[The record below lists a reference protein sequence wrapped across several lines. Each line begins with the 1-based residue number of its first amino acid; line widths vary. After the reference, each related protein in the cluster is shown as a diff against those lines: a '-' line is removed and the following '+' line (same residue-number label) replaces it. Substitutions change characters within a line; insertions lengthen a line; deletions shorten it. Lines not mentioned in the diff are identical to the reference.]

1 MENKKTEK
9 IGFFDG
15 IRALIKAGV
24 EKRRGDKW
32 ALLYDAV
39 ILAVAFLFSRCHV
52 IFGAYPLG
60 IAFVAVLPRG
70 VWLAMTGAVVGSL
83 TLGRAGV
90 IQAIICI
97 IVVFLRV
104 IISGSQK
111 HGGVTVF
118 SEPLILKISAAA
130 IGAFVGAIY
139 EILLGGFV
147 FPLVIY
153 GSFSVLLSAVFT
165 FAFSGIFD
173 TGISFSDLLF
183 GKRQLYARAD
193 SEGERFTAYLFEA
206 TLLLYIFLISLSLKN
221 YIVFGI
227 SAAYVFSAFITLI
240 GARRFGA
247 IKGMTVGFVSS
258 LGISSIF
265 AVAFALLGFGAGLL
279 LSGPIAYAVIAG
291 GALLSFWGAY
301 AGGTLGFL
309 TVFPEYVFAAMIAS
323 PILKRI
329 RKEEK
334 EESSDVEKYA
344 SSDMVA
350 ATALAYKSTYQP
362 SFMLLEETLAA
373 LSKSVRQLG
382 EADGRVT
389 RDEYRE
395 LVLDCARSF
404 CRDCPYYNGCVEQSP
419 APYVENIDLISAKLC
434 GKERLF
440 SDDSSIVPKYCRNA
454 AGFFERLS
462 ETVAG
467 FEAELRRKR
476 RVEVIA
482 EEYELFSRLVREV
495 RSSVERERCQDTAL
509 GEKISEILSRAGL
522 TESSVRVFGERK
534 KHFIVA
540 GVDRDGSIVT
550 SPELHREI
558 EECAGIKL
566 GGAEYYRKGDIALF
580 ESSASPTYAV
590 EFASVGKRSEN
601 ERVSGDTAVSFESA
615 DGHFYSLVADGM
627 GSGEG
632 AHKTSHFAADFLSR
646 LLATPCTKNTALHI
660 LNHIIKSRNEECS
673 STVDLFD
680 FDLISGEALF
690 FKCGAAPSYVKRD
703 GSIFR
708 IRSETAPLGI
718 MKGIDA
724 ERIRVEVK
732 DGDYVIMLSD
742 GVSQSPEES
751 TWLLEVLSEPP
762 RSDVREYA
770 EKILAEAERRS
781 LGRDDMSVAVAK
793 IVKL

>member
-9 IGFFDG
+9 VGFFDG
-15 IRALIKAGV
+15 IRALIKSGV
-24 EKRRGDKW
+24 EKRQRDKG
-32 ALLYDAV
+32 ALLFDSAV
-39 ILAVAFLFSRCHV
+39 LVVAFLFSRCHI

-60 IAFVAVLPRG
+60 IAFVAVLPSR
-70 VWLAMTGAVVGSL
+70 VWLALVGAAVGSL
-83 TLGRAGV
+83 TLGKAGV
-90 IQAIICI
+90 IHAIICI

-130 IGAFVGAIY
+130 IGAFVGATY
-139 EILLGGFV
+139 EVLLGGFV
-147 FPLVIY
+147 FSLVIY

-173 TGISFSDLLF
+173 TGISFSDVLF
-183 GKRQLYARAD
+183 GKSRLSAKGGT
-193 SEGERFTAYLFEA
+193 EGERFTVYLFEA
-206 TLLLYIFLISLSLKN
+206 TLLLYIFLISLSLKE
-221 YIVFGI
+221 YTVFGI

-258 LGISSIF
+258 LGISSVF
-265 AVAFALLGFGAGLL
+265 AVAFALLGFGSGVLL
-279 LSGPIAYAVIAG
+279 TAPIAYAVIAG
-291 GALLSFWGAY
+291 GVLLSFWGAY
-301 AGGTLGFL
+301 AGGALGFL
-309 TVFPEYVFAAMIAS
+309 TVFPEYVFGVMLAS
-323 PILKRI
+323 PLLKKI
-329 RKEEK
+329 QNEEK
-334 EESSDVEKYA
+334 EESADVEKYS

-350 ATALAYKSTYQP
+350 ATALAYKSTYQS
-362 SFMLLEETLAA
+362 SFLLLEEALGT

-382 EADGRVT
+382 EADGRVS
-389 RDEYRE
+389 RGEYRE
-395 LVLDCARSF
+395 LTLECARSF
-404 CRDCPYYNGCVEQSP
+404 CRDCPSYNSCIEQTP
-419 APYVENIDLISAKLC
+419 APYVENIDIISNKVYN
-434 GKERLF
+434 KERLF
-440 SDDSSIVPKYCRNA
+440 FDDSAIVPKYCHNA

-462 ETVAG
+462 EKVAA
-467 FEAELRRKR
+467 FEAERRMKR

-495 RSSVERERCQDTAL
+495 RSSVEREKCQDTAL
-509 GEKISEILSRAGL
+509 GEKVSEILASDGL
-522 TESSVRVFGERK
+522 PDFSVRVFGERK
-534 KHFIVA
+534 KHFILA
-540 GVDRDGSIVT
+540 GLDKDGSIVT
-550 SPELHREI
+550 SPALHRDI
-558 EECAGIKL
+558 EEAAGVKL
-566 GGAEYYRKGDIALF
+566 GNAEYYRKGDIALF
-580 ESSASPTYAV
+580 ESTAVPMYAV
-590 EFASVGKRSEN
+590 EFATVGKHSEN

-646 LLATPCTKNTALHI
+646 ILKAPCTKNTALHI

-680 FDLISGEALF
+680 FDLITGEALF

-703 GSIFR
+703 SSIFR
-708 IRSETAPLGI
+708 IRSETAPIGL

-724 ERIRVEVK
+724 ERIRVEIK
-732 DGDYVIMLSD
+732 GGDYIIMLSD

-751 TWLLEVLSEPP
+751 TWLLELLSAPP
-762 RSDVREYA
+762 MSDIREYA
-770 EKILAEAERRS
+770 EKILAEAERHT
-781 LGRDDMSVAVAK
+781 LGVDDMSVAVAK
-793 IVKL
+793 ILKL